1 LEGDLEIFPGPVKG
15 HNSQAFISEENAKD
29 WLTLSD
35 LEHLKILLSKLDWK
49 TLPSRV
55 RQAFWKHEHAAGD
68 EWLDVRWPK
77 MCSALEGLVHIEN
90 DFETA
95 ERQFIIRSY
104 RLAETLQIQATLK
117 DFENILKTRF
127 SLSVG
132 KQFKQIRGDQLRL
145 YEILSSVVRE
155 SIRKATLDADFAAI
169 LESDTLLRGFL
180 PLSERMK
187 GPLKVVRGTRD
198 LLPPETETWNFV
210 EAAVRDVFRV
220 YNFKEIRT
228 PLFEDT
234 QLFARGVGEET
245 DIVAKEMFTW
255 EDRAR
260 AQSEKTQSLTLRP
273 ENTAGVVRAY
283 IEHNLCEKGLL
294 QRFYYIGPQFRRERP
309 QKGRYR
315 QFYQIGAEVIGPTS
329 AGSESPAVDAEV
341 LEMLATLLER
351 VGIQNWTL
359 NLNSVGCANDRPKYL
374 EALRA
379 ALKDVVHTM
388 CTDCQRRVETNPLRV
403 LDCKVPEDQPIIEKL
418 PRMSDYLDE
427 SCRTHFAEVQK
438 ILTAVGVPFTVDH
451 RLVRG
456 LDYYTRTAFEF
467 THGALGAQNAILG
480 GGRYDGL
487 SESLGGPPAPGIG
500 FAIGEDRLVMSLQQT
515 AGVTARSVDVYIAPL
530 GTGMNVHAALLA
542 RELRRA
548 SVIVTLGDE
557 SFKLKKSLETAS
569 KLGARFALIVGE
581 NEVGSGQFAL
591 KNLGTGEQVKVA
603 REELAGKIKV
613 SS

>member
-1 LEGDLEIFPGPVKG
+1 MP
-15 HNSQAFISEENAKD
+15 N
-29 WLTLSD
+29 
-35 LEHLKILLSKLDWK
+35 
-49 TLPSRV
+49 
-55 RQAFWKHEHAAGD
+55 
-68 EWLDVRWPK
+68 
-77 MCSALEGLVHIEN
+77 
-90 DFETA
+90 
-95 ERQFIIRSY
+95 II
-104 RLAETLQIQATLK
+104 
-117 DFENILKTRF
+117 
-127 SLSVG
+127 
-132 KQFKQIRGDQLRL
+132 
-145 YEILSSVVRE
+145 
-155 SIRKATLDADFAAI
+155 KA
-169 LESDTLLRGFL
+169 
-180 PLSERMK
+180 
-187 GPLKVVRGTRD
+187 VRGTRD

-220 YNFKEIRT
+220 YNFKETRT
-228 PLFEDT
+228 PVFDET